1 MEDHDNLLPI
11 DSDVKQYL
19 DKKLV
24 MFDTQIADVFNQLK
38 IFSFLKPCNIKKR
51 TGHSV
56 DRIIYDLFMVPFL
69 LITNVFLF
77 VQTQFEQAE
86 SEKNRFYRFL
96 ENANYN
102 WRLFL
107 SNVSF
112 QIHKKIKTEPDKEL
126 FFVIDDTITTV
137 TGKLVESAS
146 YIYDHVTGQTVLGF
160 QKLIL
165 GLFDGSHFIPITNQ
179 ICPGKKRPIAK
190 SKAKRYRKIPKSQRI
205 DSESPGAIERKLM
218 DGTKLDKAISMLKAA
233 QRKGFSASTIL
244 FDSWYCFNSF
254 IIKLVEVLHLHVIC
268 QLKNLP
274 KANKYIYQGKTYS
287 LKELFTYYGKSKLR
301 MVKKYQ
307 FKRSCLTVSLPKSD
321 VKMKIVFVLNNGEKK
336 WHAFAATNTQ
346 LSAQKILEYYSQ
358 RWSIEVFFKN
368 CKQYLNYGKEQMSN
382 LDSIIASDAMVFLRY
397 MILTYLAYLN
407 HSTFYEKFSALRK
420 KHSTDIFGIRLLKYF
435 MNNLQ
440 FLLEEISKLIV
451 TDQKEKAIDLLN
463 SLVNYNVTLN
473 PVPLI

>member
-1 MEDHDNLLPI
+1 MQDHNNLLPI

-24 MFDTQIADVFNQLK
+24 MFDTHIADVFKELK
-38 IFSFLKPCNIKKR
+38 IASLLKSCNIKKR

-56 DRIIYDLFMVPFL
+56 DRIMYDLFMVPFL
-69 LITNVFLF
+69 LISNVFLF

-96 ENANYN
+96 GNANYN

-107 SNVSF
+107 SCISL
-112 QIHKKIKTEPDKEL
+112 QIHKRIKTEPGKEL
-126 FFVIDDTITTV
+126 FFVIDDTITAV

-146 YIYDHVTGQTVLGF
+146 YIYDHVSGHSVLGF

-165 GLFDGSHFIPITNQ
+165 GLFDGSHFIPISNR
-179 ICPGKKRPIAK
+179 ICPGKKRPVAK
-190 SKAKRYRKIPKSQRI
+190 SKAKKYKKVPKSQQI
-205 DSESPGAIERKLM
+205 DSESPGAIERKEM
-218 DGTKLDKAISMLKAA
+218 EGTKLNKAISMLKAA
-233 QRKGFSASTIL
+233 QRKGFNATTIM

-274 KANKYIYQGKTYS
+274 KANKYIYKGKSYS
-287 LKELFTYYGKSKLR
+287 LKELFTYYGKNKLR
-301 MVKKYQ
+301 MVKRYQ
-307 FKRSCLTVSLPKSD
+307 FKRSCLTVSLPKSN
-321 VKMKIVFVLNNGEKK
+321 VKMKIVFVLNDGEKK
-336 WHAFAATNTQ
+336 WHAFASTNTQ

-382 LDSIIASDAMVFLRY
+382 LDSIIASDTLVFLRY

-407 HSTFYEKFSALRK
+407 QSTFYDKFSSLRK
-420 KHSTDIFGIRLLKYF
+420 KHSTDVFGMRLLKF
-435 MNNLQ
+435 FINKLQ
-440 FLLEEISKLIV
+440 FLIDEIYTYIIN
-451 TDQKEKAIDLLN
+451 DHKEKALCLLECIAK
-463 SLVNYNVTLN
+463 YNLNIN